1 MPERSTRGEAQ
12 ERAQHEQRLT
22 AAGNLRGIAYV
33 IAAMAFFSCGDTLMK
48 LAAGKIPTSELLFIR
63 GAIVTSAAVAVCISV
78 GAFINFRHA
87 LSWPMALRAGGDIG
101 GGWFFQSA
109 LARMQLPDLSAIGQ
123 LGPLMMT
130 AASALFLGEK
140 VGWRRWTAAFVGLV
154 GVLLII
160 RPGTSAFTWWSVV
173 GILSVVSGTVRDLAT
188 RRVDRRVHGA
198 LIMAISAFAV
208 TMASLAVA
216 PFAGWQMP
224 AGLTVLEA
232 AGAAGFSLSGQLCL
246 IKAMRSGEVSAVAP
260 FRYSIIP
267 FVILSGIV
275 VFGYLPD
282 MTTLL
287 GIAIVVA
294 AGLYTFFREQKLRR
308 LALAAAAEPRAER

>member
-1 MPERSTRGEAQ
+1 MPETPTEAA
-12 ERAQHEQRLT
+12 ERAQTELRAT

-48 LAAGKIPTSELLFIR
+48 LASGKLPTSELLFIR
-63 GAIVTSAAVAVCISV
+63 GLIVTTAAVIVCISV
-78 GAFINFRHA
+78 GAFVHFREA
-87 LSWPMALRAGGDIG
+87 MSGMMALRALGDIG

-140 VGWRRWTAAFVGLV
+140 VGWRRWTAAFVGLI

-160 RPGTSAFTWWSVV
+160 RPGTSAFTWWSIV
-173 GILSVVSGTVRDLAT
+173 GILSVLSGTVRDLAT
-188 RRVDRRVHGA
+188 RRIDRRVHAA

-208 TMASLAVA
+208 TIASLAVA
-216 PFAGWQMP
+216 PFAGWQQP
-224 AGLTVLEA
+224 DLWTVVET

-282 MTTLL
+282 ATTLM

-308 LALAAAAEPRAER
+308 LAMAGSPPTKAGG